1 MSLPGALSDEAIKKK
16 CSPFF
21 VSNLKVA
28 ELADP
33 KPPFK
38 ENEFLNGLVN
48 PPRHPSRR
56 PTRPYDDISNF
67 LSLSGGTTLIQKAVD
82 EYADEVKT
90 IYKKNGGA
98 KEGSSASTQLP
109 LMLPLPD
116 SYKQVALV
124 AQPKAEHPMSR
135 PQSFY
140 PTEVMTL
147 PPAPMHA
154 PPSAPVKPD
163 MYRGS
168 YAPQTE
174 YGLYDDDNDFGERP
188 SRALAIAAL
197 LGGVGAIGYYA
208 KTEFN
213 KMRQANL
220 FRELV
225 ERSDHFP
232 FDDRLTPLARGMLE
246 IYKDRQ
252 LTGAFSPELLREL
265 RRQTPENIAEKAT
278 ARRIARSFAYTD
290 ALSGDSAY
298 ERGIAANR
306 VDDMSDLER
315 SYKDVLSATGQDN
328 YDDLYTFEPNEYP
341 FGMA

>member
-67 LSLSGGTTLIQKAVD
+67 LVLSGGTNLIQKAVD

-124 AQPKAEHPMSR
+124 AQPKAEYPMSR

-140 PTEVMTL
+140 PTDVMTRNDD
-147 PPAPMHA
+147 P
-154 PPSAPVKPD
+154 
-163 MYRGS
+163 
-168 YAPQTE
+168 
-174 YGLYDDDNDFGERP
+174 YDDDYDFGERP
-188 SRALAIAAL
+188 SYTMMSAAITPFLGAA
-197 LGGVGAIGYYA
+197 AYY
-208 KTEFN
+208 
-213 KMRQANL
+213 MSRG
-220 FRELV
+220 V
-225 ERSDHFP
+225 ERMSWEERHFRRLVHEYDAKYGETGVKHTPLRKAMISHFEQEHGIPADDRVHREVASPGSFP
-232 FDDRLTPLARGMLE
+232 FGHPTHYTAHSIMQQLFDAERDIPNLRGYHDSYVHAREMAGEAGLDMGFL
-246 IYKDRQ
+246 Y
-252 LTGAFSPELLREL
+252 
-265 RRQTPENIAEKAT
+265 
-278 ARRIARSFAYTD
+278 D
-290 ALSGDSAY
+290 AD
-298 ERGIAANR
+298 
-306 VDDMSDLER
+306 
-315 SYKDVLSATGQDN
+315 K
-328 YDDLYTFEPNEYP
+328 PNEFPY
-341 FGMA
+341 GME

>member
-1 MSLPGALSDEAIKKK
+1 MKKTNQMSLPGALSDEAIKKK

-90 IYKKNGGA
+90 IYKKHGGA
-98 KEGSSASTQLP
+98 KQGSSASVQLP
-109 LMLPLPD
+109 L
-116 SYKQVALV
+116 
-124 AQPKAEHPMSR
+124 
-135 PQSFY
+135 
-140 PTEVMTL
+140 
-147 PPAPMHA
+147 MHA

-163 MYRGS
+163 VYRGDLSPPSAPVKPEMYSGS
-168 YAPQTE
+168 YASQPE